1 MRIIYTLLNIH
12 VLRQKNQMKRLSI
25 LSLLIF
31 LSIGQAL
38 AFSGQVI
45 GISDGD
51 TLTVLVDK
59 KPIKVRIAEID
70 APESKQPFGVR
81 SKQSLSDLCFRV
93 VADVVEVARDR
104 YGRTVARVNCG
115 GRDVASEQVRGGM
128 AWVYDRYSRP
138 DSLLYPIQDEARA
151 ARRGLWADK
160 DPVRPWEW
168 RQSQRK

>member
-12 VLRQKNQMKRLSI
+12 VIRQKNQMKRLSI
-25 LSLLIF
+25 LPLLFI
-31 LSIGQAL
+31 LGMGEVV
-38 AFSGQVI
+38 AFTGKVI

-70 APESKQPFGVR
+70 APESKQPFGAR
-81 SKQSLSDLCFRV
+81 SKQALSDLCYRAI
-93 VADVVEVARDR
+93 ADVVEVARDR

-115 GRDVASEQVRGGM
+115 GRDVATEQVRNGM
-128 AWVYDRYSRP
+128 AWVYDRYSSP
-138 DSLLYPIQDEARA
+138 SSPLYPLQEEARA

-160 DPVRPWEW
+160 DPVPPWEW
-168 RQSQRK
+168 RKAKK